1 MAKLRVRA
9 RAVDMLGRQQIAGIP
24 TAIHEL
30 FKNAHDA
37 YAEHVEVDY
46 FRGDGAF
53 VLRDDGYGMTR
64 EEFENKWLTIGTE
77 SKVNANELPLPDFIQ
92 AHAERRPVL
101 GEKGIGRLSIATI
114 GPQVLVLTRAIR
126 KDGLHDLVVCFINW
140 GLFETPGIDIDQ
152 IEIPIET
159 VPNGGL
165 PDGKFVR
172 SLVKRVENN
181 VRELASQIAPE
192 AYDRLLKQLA
202 AFDIDPSAVEG
213 VLGVPS
219 LKGNGYGT
227 HFYILPTD
235 QMLESDIDD
244 AREDIASPFQK
255 MLLGFQIQCFRG
267 VLGQLS

>member
-1 MAKLRVRA
+1 M
-9 RAVDMLGRQQIAGIP
+9 
-24 TAIHEL
+24 
-30 FKNAHDA
+30 
-37 YAEHVEVDY
+37 
-46 FRGDGAF
+46 
-53 VLRDDGYGMTR
+53 
-64 EEFENKWLTIGTE
+64 
-77 SKVNANELPLPDFIQ
+77 
-92 AHAERRPVL
+92 
-101 GEKGIGRLSIATI
+101 
-114 GPQVLVLTRAIR
+114 LTRAIR